1 MAETKLAPPAGLR
14 AGVLAAL
21 LPALLAALS
30 GAISAPDVMAE
41 TRSATGTGSL
51 GAGQVA
57 GEGALP
63 KAVPQGRPAAR
74 AQAAPPVPASKNA
87 VRPAGEPSSDEA
99 ARQGGGRSS
108 APVQV
113 AEQQAGS
120 SSDAGQGEAPVADP
134 QRYALVKVEGSY
146 LRLDRVAGTIAFCKP
161 VNGLWRCLPAPDAEA
176 AYLDEIDQLRQ
187 ENAALKNEIAA
198 MKGEAGGNGGGTGSL
213 SAEPPRGGI
222 RPSPE
227 LSPKDEEQLDEMLT
241 FTEQAMRR
249 FFGLMRDLQAE
260 AGR

>member
-1 MAETKLAPPAGLR
+1 MADSKQASPAGLR
-14 AGVLAAL
+14 AGALAAVLAV
-21 LPALLAALS
+21 LS
-30 GAISAPDVMAE
+30 GSISTRDAMAE
-41 TRSATGTGSL
+41 PINAARPGSL

-57 GEGALP
+57 GEGTAPKALP
-63 KAVPQGRPAAR
+63 SDKPAAR
-74 AQAAPPVPASKNA
+74 AKASPPVPKSRNA
-87 VRPAGEPSSDEA
+87 TGPEGTLSGNEAGKLADSRPA
-99 ARQGGGRSS
+99 

-113 AEQQAGS
+113 ADQQAGS
-120 SSDAGQGEAPVADP
+120 SHDAGSGEVPVADP
-134 QRYALVKVEGSY
+134 RRYALVKVDGSY

-187 ENAALKNEIAA
+187 ENAALRNEIASLKA
-198 MKGEAGGNGGGTGSL
+198 QPDGTATGSL
-213 SAEPPRGGI
+213 SPETPRGGI
-222 RPSPE
+222 RPAPE

-260 AGR
+260 TGR